1 MIDNVQKR
9 NFNFMKKFIFT
20 AIFMLVFAFCAFA
33 QTTTF
38 SDVNCDYTFEL
49 PDLTWKMVAKPT
61 VTSPNVE
68 YAYGDRFAGN
78 LEVRKISAKADDLVS
93 DLILR
98 ETDLKLQFWQG
109 FVNGKELDFSGK
121 LKGRVFNFE
130 YVKNAKSMSGRF
142 YYLRADDE
150 TVYVLR
156 FTGLRE
162 KLLAIRNQT
171 DSIARTFKLK

>member
-1 MIDNVQKR
+1 
-9 NFNFMKKFIFT
+9 MKKFIFT
-20 AIFMLVFAFCAFA
+20 AVFVLMFAFSAFA
-33 QTTTF
+33 QTETF
-38 SDVNCDYTFEL
+38 SDTNCDYTFDL
-49 PDLTWKMVAKPT
+49 PDATWKMVAKPT

-78 LEVRKISAKADDLVS
+78 LEVRKVTVKADELIS

-98 ETDLKLQFWQG
+98 ETEQKLQFWQG
-109 FVNGKELDFSGK
+109 FVNGKEADFTGK

-130 YVKNAKSMSGRF
+130 YVKNGKSMSGRF
-142 YYLRADDE
+142 YYLRAEDE

-156 FTGLRE
+156 FTGLRD
-162 KLLAIRNQT
+162 KLLSIRNQT

>member
-1 MIDNVQKR
+1 
-9 NFNFMKKFIFT
+9 MKKLFIT
-20 AIFMLVFAFCAFA
+20 AIFVLLFAFSVFA
-33 QTTTF
+33 QTETF
-38 SDVNCDYTFEL
+38 IDVNCDYTFEL
-49 PDLTWKMVAKPT
+49 PDATWKMVSNKPS
-61 VTSPNVE
+61 VTNPNVE

-78 LEVRKISAKADDLVS
+78 LEVRKISAKTDELTS
-93 DLILR
+93 DIIQR
-98 ETDLKLQFWQG
+98 ETEQKLQFWQG
-109 FVNGKELDFSGK
+109 FVNGKEADFSGK
-121 LKGRVFNFE
+121 MKGRVFNFE

-142 YYLRADDE
+142 YFLRANDE